1 MIDLFA
7 EGNSASRPRE
17 VELDIVRKL
26 TYLNKILH
34 DISPVNARMI
44 RAKCLPDHP
53 HKRILFHNL
62 LY

>member
-7 EGNSASRPRE
+7 ERNSANRPRK

-34 DISPVNARMI
+34 DISLANASMI
-44 RAKCLPDHP
+44 RVKCLPDHP